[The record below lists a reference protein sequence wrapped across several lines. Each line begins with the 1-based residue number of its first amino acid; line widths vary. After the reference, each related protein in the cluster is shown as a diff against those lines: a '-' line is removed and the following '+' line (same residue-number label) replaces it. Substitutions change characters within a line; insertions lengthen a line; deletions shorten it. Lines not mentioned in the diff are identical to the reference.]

1 MRRRRDTQIS
11 TAILVFV
18 VLLLSLQL
26 FLLAVA
32 AEGFL
37 AGESGLAWSATIIS
51 MFLAL
56 ISVLLY
62 RFLPRRD

>member
-1 MRRRRDTQIS
+1 MSLRRRTQIS
-11 TAILVFV
+11 TAVVVFV

-37 AGESGLAWSATIIS
+37 AGEPALAWSATIIS
-51 MFLAL
+51 AVLAL
-56 ISVLLY
+56 IAVLFY
-62 RFLPRRD
+62 RFLPKSD

>member
-1 MRRRRDTQIS
+1 VV
-11 TAILVFV
+11 VFV

-37 AGESGLAWSATIIS
+37 AGEPALAWSATIIS
-51 MFLAL
+51 AVLAL
-56 ISVLLY
+56 IAVLFY
-62 RFLPRRD
+62 RFLPKSD